1 MTTVKTLRIAFAAMG
16 AVSLAAAGAL
26 LALPVATPAAAT
38 DVSASAIVPSGTFS
52 GLAIDVSQTV
62 NLTNQVV
69 RITWDNA
76 TATFPTVG
84 TPAHSYL
91 QVMQCWGDGSADS
104 EPSATPGL
112 APDAS
117 PEAGYG
123 PTAEQ
128 CQYGGIGT
136 REIDRGSMNDPLNT
150 LERNFDCATG
160 PGSCRTTYMPFESV
174 TGSDPVIDP
183 AANYYFDANT
193 TNELNA
199 ARTRSDG
206 SGLAYFEVQTLRQAP
221 GLGCGAALDSGSRI
235 VGRSCWLVVVPRDDH
250 EVNGSQVGQ
259 GQVNLELLSSPL
271 SPTNWKNRIVI
282 PLTFAPIGNVC
293 PIGVAERRVL
303 GTDVAT
309 DAMSRWQPTL
319 CESGDRTFNY
329 SQVSEVMV
337 SNQLNATDPGLA
349 LVNVRVPDLEDTV
362 YAPVLAGGL
371 TFASLIERQVR
382 GTETQDV
389 LEAAGERMP
398 ALTLNARLV
407 AKLITQSYRG
417 ATADPD
423 NPDKTSHLALVDP
436 VTGRVQVDGDGN
448 LVLAPRSVIGDPEF
462 LALNPSYASYPSSR
476 MPISDAILPVGSSA
490 ANQLVWKWLLSDP
503 DAKAFLEGTADDWG
517 MKVNPYYRN
526 SALTSGGDVRSD
538 FPKRDEICRDP
549 IAVID
554 PESGEPTYPEAS
566 ILCSTGAHPYAAD
579 FETGARAAGRGDD
592 LAIAN
597 WDPSA
602 APARFKANGPAAVG
616 ERAVLVLTTT
626 ALAERYGLAQAALVN
641 SSGNAVAPTADSI
654 TDAVANSLPT
664 TRTATPAPVFPDPAK
679 ATGSAYPLT
688 TLTYAVTV
696 PSKLSVIAAEDYAAF
711 IEYATQSGQRLGV
724 SDGRLPYGYA
734 PLPNVLS
741 VQAQSA
747 AAAIVAA
754 AVLAAEPTPTPTP
767 TPTPSPS
774 TSPSASPSPTV
785 TTTPTPS
792 DTGGGLPDPGTTDS
806 GVLPPPVPSPSAGLP
821 APSLSP
827 APGATPATYL
837 VASPSGGPSRLAV
850 PLLAGLGVV
859 GLAVGLLLPK
869 FTSRH

>member
-1 MTTVKTLRIAFAAMG
+1 MTTLRTMRIAFAAMG
-16 AVSLAAAGAL
+16 ALSLAAAGAL
-26 LALPVATPAAAT
+26 FALPVAAPAAAT
-38 DVSASAIVPSGTFS
+38 DVSSSAVVRSGAFE
-52 GLAIDVSQTV
+52 GLTIDVSQSV

-69 RITWDNA
+69 RVTWDHA
-76 TATFPTVG
+76 PATFPTVG

-91 QVMQCWGDGSADS
+91 QVMQCWGDGGANS
-104 EPSATPGL
+104 EPSSTPGL

-117 PEAGYG
+117 PEATYG
-123 PTAEQ
+123 PTPEQ

-136 REIDRGSMNDPLNT
+136 REINRGSMVDPLNT
-150 LERNFDCATG
+150 LDHNFDCATG
-160 PGSCRTTYMPFESV
+160 LGSCRTTYLPFESV

-183 AANYYFDANT
+183 LANYYFDSNT
-193 TNELNA
+193 TNELSA
-199 ARTRSDG
+199 ARTRSNG
-206 SGLAYFEVQTLRQAP
+206 TGLAYFEVQTLRQAP
-221 GLGCGAALDSGSRI
+221 GLGCGEAMESGSRI
-235 VGRSCWLVVVPRDDH
+235 VGRSCWLVVVPRDDR

-271 SPTNWKNRIVI
+271 SSTNWKNRVVI

-293 PIGVAERRVL
+293 PIGAAERRVL
-303 GTDVAT
+303 GTDIAT

-329 SQVSEVMV
+329 SQVSEAMV

-349 LVNVRVPDLEDTV
+349 LVNDRVTDLKGTV
-362 YAPVLAGGL
+362 YAPLLAGGL

-382 GTETQDV
+382 GTEAQDV

-436 VTGRVQVDGDGN
+436 TTGRVQVDGDGN
-448 LVLAPRSVIGDPEF
+448 LVLAPRGVISDPEF

-476 MPISDAILPVGSSA
+476 MPISDAVLPVGSSA

-503 DAKAFLEGTADDWG
+503 DAKAFLEGAADGWG

-526 SALTSGGDVRSD
+526 AALTSEGDVRSD

-554 PESGEPTYPEAS
+554 PQSGEPTYPDAS

-602 APARFKANGPAAVG
+602 VPPRFKANGPAAVG
-616 ERAVLVLTTT
+616 QRGVLVLTTT

-641 SSGNAVAPTADSI
+641 SSGNAVAPTAESI
-654 TDAVANSLPT
+654 TDALANALPA
-664 TRTATPAPVFPDPAK
+664 TRTSTPAPVFPDPAK
-679 ATGSAYPLT
+679 ATDNSYPLA

-696 PSKLSVIAAEDYAAF
+696 PSKLSVTAAEDYAAF

-734 PLPNVLS
+734 PLPNLLS

-767 TPTPSPS
+767 TPTPSQS
-774 TSPSASPSPTV
+774 TSTSASPSPTV
-785 TTTPTPS
+785 TADTTPV
-792 DTGGGLPDPGTTDS
+792 DTGGGLPDPGATDS
-806 GVLPPPVPSPSAGLP
+806 GVMPSPIPSPSGGSIA
-821 APSLSP
+821 ASSAA

-837 VASPSGGPSRLAV
+837 VAAPSVGPSRLAV

-859 GLAVGLLLPK
+859 GLALGLLLPK
-869 FTSRH
+869 FASRH